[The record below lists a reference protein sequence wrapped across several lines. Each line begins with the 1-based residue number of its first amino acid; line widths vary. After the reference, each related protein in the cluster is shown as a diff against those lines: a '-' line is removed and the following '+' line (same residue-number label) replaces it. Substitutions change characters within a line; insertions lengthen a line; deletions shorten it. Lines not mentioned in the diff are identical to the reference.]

1 MEANST
7 AQAMHTVAEVQL
19 VYKTNVKPSMRPKV
33 NSSRLA
39 YQVLL
44 ESWDEDRIEF
54 VEQFKVLLVNTA
66 NRILGVCEICTG
78 GVAATYVD
86 IKLIMTA
93 ALKAN
98 ATGVILAHNHPSG
111 NLQPS
116 NADKEITKKIV
127 MAGQILEIRILDH
140 IIVTTEGYFSFQ
152 DEGLLWPPSL
162 L

>member
-1 MEANST
+1 
-7 AQAMHTVAEVQL
+7 MHTVAEVQH

-39 YQVLL
+39 YQALL

-54 VEQFKVLLVNTA
+54 VEQFKVLLVTTA

-140 IIVTTEGYFSFQ
+140 IIVTTDGYFSFQ
-152 DEGLLWPPSL
+152 DEGLL
-162 L
+162 

>member
-7 AQAMHTVAEVQL
+7 AQAMHTVAEVQH

-39 YQVLL
+39 YQALL

-54 VEQFKVLLVNTA
+54 VEQFKVLLVTTA

-140 IIVTTEGYFSFQ
+140 IIVTTDGYFSFQ
-152 DEGLLWPPSL
+152 DEGLL
-162 L
+162 